1 MVAERI
7 ADGLYRVLKGYVN
20 AYVLE
25 DDAGL
30 VLVDCGLPKRA
41 DRIAASIRE
50 TGHQPADVRHILV
63 THHHLDH
70 TGSLAAMAKETGA
83 SVYVHRADAAVV
95 RGDSMPPPPNPA
107 MLSGRTLGRVVLK
120 IGPRRADPSK
130 VDEELVDGQ
139 ELPMA
144 GGLLALHT
152 PGHTAGQTSFL
163 LERDGGILIAGDAA
177 RAFGSRI
184 GPPTGA
190 IFGMFTEDLEEA
202 KRSFRRLAELE
213 FEVAVFGHG
222 TPCAR
227 APPRHFARSPRAR
240 PLEPSPRRAHAEPSP
255 STRSR
260 HAAKLG
266 FVIRIAL
273 GQINSTVGDLD
284 GNVEKMAE
292 WTERATEAGADLVC
306 FPELAVTGYPPEDL
320 VLRPQFVRDNLEAL
334 DELARRTSGGC
345 AVLTGFVDRTPLG
358 LHNAAGLLA
367 HGEVVA
373 RYHKVRLPN
382 YGVFDEQRYFVPGE
396 TACPV
401 RVNSSALGI
410 SVCEDAWWPGPPWEQ
425 YARVHAA
432 VIPNINGSPYYRG
445 KSIERL
451 EVARARARESG
462 AWIVYVNAVGGQD
475 ELVFDGG
482 SMVVSPSGE
491 LSWHAAM
498 FDEDLLVVDLLVP
511 EAPPDYPGPVIGGT
525 AKPEPPDPRRDRWP
539 DGIEEVYRAL
549 VLGLG
554 DYVRKNWFREALVG
568 LSGGIDS
575 ALVATLAADA
585 LGPHAVRALAM
596 PSPYSSAESV
606 EDATAVAG
614 RLGIR
619 LDEVRIDD
627 VFKAYLSV
635 LEDLFRDTSEGV
647 AEENLQARIRG
658 NLLMALSNKFGMLVL
673 ATGNKSEMAV
683 GYSTLYGDLAG
694 GFAPIKDVPKTLVYE
709 LARWRNGRS
718 DPAPIPDSVLS
729 KPPSAELRPD
739 QKDSDSLPPYE
750 ELDPIIE
757 AYVEEDR
764 SPDEIVAAGTDA
776 SLVERVVA
784 MIDRAEYKRR
794 QAPPG
799 VKITPKAFGR
809 DRRLP
814 MTNAYGR
821 AKPPRGPAGPVSRGR
836 SRAGPS
842 DVGDRARLLEGPH
855 DRH

>member
-1 MVAERI
+1 M
-7 ADGLYRVLKGYVN
+7 
-20 AYVLE
+20 
-25 DDAGL
+25 
-30 VLVDCGLPKRA
+30 
-41 DRIAASIRE
+41 
-50 TGHQPADVRHILV
+50 
-63 THHHLDH
+63 
-70 TGSLAAMAKETGA
+70 
-83 SVYVHRADAAVV
+83 
-95 RGDSMPPPPNPA
+95 
-107 MLSGRTLGRVVLK
+107 
-120 IGPRRADPSK
+120 
-130 VDEELVDGQ
+130 
-139 ELPMA
+139 
-144 GGLLALHT
+144 
-152 PGHTAGQTSFL
+152 
-163 LERDGGILIAGDAA
+163 
-177 RAFGSRI
+177 
-184 GPPTGA
+184 
-190 IFGMFTEDLEEA
+190 
-202 KRSFRRLAELE
+202 
-213 FEVAVFGHG
+213 
-222 TPCAR
+222 
-227 APPRHFARSPRAR
+227 
-240 PLEPSPRRAHAEPSP
+240 
-255 STRSR
+255 
-260 HAAKLG
+260 
-266 FVIRIAL
+266 IRIAL

-284 GNVEKMAE
+284 GNVDKMVE
-292 WTERATEAGADLVC
+292 WTARATEAGADLVC

-334 DELARRTSGGC
+334 EDLARRTAGGS
-345 AVLTGFVDRTPLG
+345 AVLTGFVDRTERG

-396 TACPV
+396 AACPV
-401 RVNSSALGI
+401 RLGSSALGI

-425 YARVHAA
+425 YARMHAA

-451 EVARARARESG
+451 DVVRARARETG

-482 SMVVSPSGE
+482 SMVVAPNGDM
-491 LSWHAAM
+491 SWHAAM
-498 FDEDLLVVDLLVP
+498 FEEDLLVVDIEVP
-511 EAPPDYPGPVIGGT
+511 EAPPDYPGPSIEGT
-525 AKPEPPDPRRDRWP
+525 AKPEPPDPRRPAWP
-539 DGIEEVYRAL
+539 GGVEEVYRAL
-549 VLGLG
+549 VVGLG
-554 DYVRKNWFREALVG
+554 DYVRKNGFREVVMG

-585 LGPHAVRALAM
+585 LGPGCVRALAM

-606 EDATAVAG
+606 EDAVDLAG

-627 VFKAYLSV
+627 VFKAYLGA
-635 LEDLFRDTSEGV
+635 LEELFRDTPEGV

-658 NLLMALSNKFGMLVL
+658 NMLMALSNKFGMLVL

-718 DPAPIPDSVLS
+718 HPAPIPERVIE

-739 QKDSDSLPPYE
+739 QRDTDSLPPYQ

-764 SPDEIVAAGTDA
+764 SPEEIVAAGA
-776 SLVERVVA
+776 NAALVDRVVA

-814 MTNAYGR
+814 ITNAYGR
-821 AKPPRGPAGPVSRGR
+821 TRPPEGPAGPVSTR
-836 SRAGPS
+836 
-842 DVGDRARLLEGPH
+842 EE
-855 DRH
+855 